1 MIRLVYGIKI
11 GSIVQDS
18 VTGIKNGSTLT
29 NADGNYMTV
38 ESPVG
43 TDLVVTAGK
52 TLYVGLVIYQGSAK
66 GISFEIGY
74 GDDGVAND
82 ATPPTNYVQVIQD
95 VLVTQT
101 DDTSHSCDMIIAA
114 IPAGKYPCIRQHGT
128 GTLKVYIAAL
138 EV

>member
-1 MIRLVYGIKI
+1 MVYGIKI
-11 GSIVQDS
+11 GSVVQNS
-18 VTGIKNGSTLT
+18 VDGIKNGSTLT

-52 TLYVGLVIYQGSAK
+52 TLYVGLVIYQASAK

-74 GDDGVAND
+74 GDDGVANG
-82 ATPPTNYVQVIQD
+82 AVAPTNYVQVIQD
-95 VLVTQT
+95 VFVTQAG
-101 DDTSHSCDMIIAA
+101 DTSHSCDMIIAT
-114 IPAGKYPCIRQHGT
+114 IPAGKYPCIRQHGA
-128 GTLKVYIAAL
+128 GTLKVYLAGL